1 MKAAWRE
8 MRGMIA
14 WMIAFAAIITLIH
27 LLP

>member
-8 MRGMIA
+8 MRGIIA
-14 WMIAFAAIITLIH
+14 WMIAFVATIILIH